1 MTGMLKATA
10 MVIGVVIL
18 ISIVMRVVHFVFALL
33 NLIIPLL
40 LVALIAYVFYR
51 LITHKCVASSHRIFH

>member
-10 MVIGVVIL
+10 VVIGVVIL
-18 ISIVMRVVHFVFALL
+18 ISIVMRVVHLVFALL

-40 LVALIAYVFYR
+40 LVAVIAYVFYR
-51 LITHKCVASSHRIFH
+51 LITHKCVTSSHRIFH